1 MATTD
6 DLIIAIRAD
15 MGQLQNQLNAVNAQ
29 LLRTQQQG
37 NSAGDA
43 IKGMAVQ
50 FLSLG
55 AAIEGLKKLVDV
67 NREFGILKAGLETAT
82 GSAQGANEAF
92 GALQQFAQ
100 QTPYDLAQSVSAFTQ
115 LVNLGL
121 TPSERALKSYGD
133 TSAALGKDLKQMV
146 EAVADAAT
154 GEFERL
160 KEFGIKSKN
169 QGDTIAF
176 TFKGTK
182 EVVKN
187 NAADIEN
194 YLIRLGEINFN
205 GAMEKRMA
213 SLDGAISNLSDA
225 FDGFFYNIGES
236 GATDALNSGLRKLGD
251 GLVEINNYIK
261 NISVVDFKDGIS
273 ALGDAI
279 ELVAGYKITKFV
291 ASLALTAQETVV
303 AMAAQ
308 SALRIETLA
317 VAEADAAAAGIA
329 VRRSIA
335 EKELALDELNR
346 ARASSATAL
355 ATQQAAIADAE
366 RANMEA
372 VLAAGTQNSVA
383 ADLAKTIAADRVAA
397 AQVAVSVTAAE
408 EAAAVRLATTASAIN
423 TEAVIAQTA
432 AQTALAVA
440 TTEASVAARTAGTVL
455 TGLGGPLGAIVTV
468 LGLGATAW
476 LVFGDHSETAAEK
489 AEAATKRIKDSLIG
503 VPDDMQLQT
512 DALIEV
518 NNKIKDYNELTSDI
532 APNSARMATVNK
544 RRAELQAEKAQIEE
558 NINNLKLGKIL
569 SEIQQ
574 EDALGK
580 FKVSGSDSSS
590 GADPKE
596 AEKAKKAAE
605 QSAKQFAQ
613 LKEQAQRELNAI
625 LEKNMSEDQLDKK
638 HYKEQAESLK
648 AHLQDGTL
656 TKTEYLSGIIALN
669 EQADKKTTELM
680 IAQHETEKAIND
692 KNAEEDFAQHA
703 ARLEQLG
710 ILMDGV
716 RQGGMTEL
724 EIMDEQ
730 HAQKMQKMADFH
742 AADAAEQAIIDQ
754 LKLEAEAQYQ
764 AKRLDLILGT
774 GNKIQTMQRA
784 FEKGNLQGALS
795 FFAADFGGMSQH
807 SRKMFELTKA
817 ARLAVALIDVPST
830 IIAAAKHGAEIGGW
844 PLGLAMGAAA
854 AASQLANLRAIQS
867 ASFGGGG
874 GGSSGG
880 SGGGVS
886 APTAQ
891 SAPQEQA
898 PLQQRFVNIGLSGSD
913 NTMYTKD
920 AVRELIKRLNE
931 EVKDGAVLRV
941 N

>member
-15 MGQLQNQLNAVNAQ
+15 MGQLQNQLNSVNAQ

-37 NSAGDA
+37 HGASDA

-55 AAIEGLKKLVDV
+55 AAIEGLKKLVEV

-82 GSAQGANEAF
+82 GSAQGANDAF
-92 GALQQFAQ
+92 IALQDFAKT
-100 QTPYDLAQSVSAFTQ
+100 TPYDLAQATSAFTQ

-176 TFKGTK
+176 TFKGTT
-182 EVVKN
+182 ETVKN
-187 NAADIEN
+187 NAAAIEE
-194 YLIRLGEINFN
+194 YLIKLGEVNFD
-205 GAMEKRMA
+205 GAMKKRME
-213 SLDGAISNLSDA
+213 SLDGAIANLGDSWDA
-225 FDGFFYNIGES
+225 FFYNLGQS
-236 GATDALNSGLRKLGD
+236 GATDVLKDSFNAVGEALNEVNAMLSSGEMQGYIEAIGISFSGWTDSVQSATEVMTQIIEQWSGDNQDAIGELTEFFKNAFLELPQNIKAFVQLASVEFAALVVDVEIYGRKIANFLNPMSPTYNLKENLDASVKAYQESVESILAERDKVTKQASERKDKAQNDRALDNLLGD
-251 GLVEINNYIK
+251 WNKEYNT
-261 NISVVDFKDGIS
+261 
-273 ALGDAI
+273 GDR
-279 ELVAGYKITKFV
+279 LAGF
-291 ASLALTAQETVV
+291 
-303 AMAAQ
+303 
-308 SALRIETLA
+308 
-317 VAEADAAAAGIA
+317 
-329 VRRSIA
+329 
-335 EKELALDELNR
+335 
-346 ARASSATAL
+346 
-355 ATQQAAIADAE
+355 
-366 RANMEA
+366 
-372 VLAAGTQNSVA
+372 AGTKKDTKEGES
-383 ADLAKTIAADRVAA
+383 DKDKKAK
-397 AQVAVSVTAAE
+397 
-408 EAAAVRLATTASAIN
+408 
-423 TEAVIAQTA
+423 
-432 AQTALAVA
+432 
-440 TTEASVAARTAGTVL
+440 
-455 TGLGGPLGAIVTV
+455 
-468 LGLGATAW
+468 
-476 LVFGDHSETAAEK
+476 EK
-489 AEAATKRIKDSLIG
+489 A
-503 VPDDMQLQT
+503 
-512 DALIEV
+512 
-518 NNKIKDYNELTSDI
+518 
-532 APNSARMATVNK
+532 
-544 RRAELQAEKAQIEE
+544 
-558 NINNLKLGKIL
+558 
-569 SEIQQ
+569 
-574 EDALGK
+574 
-580 FKVSGSDSSS
+580 
-590 GADPKE
+590 
-596 AEKAKKAAE
+596 
-605 QSAKQFAQ
+605 AKQFEQ
-613 LKEQAQRELNAI
+613 LKEQAQKELNVI
-625 LEKNMSEDQLDKK
+625 LEKNMSEQELEQKRYNEAVSSLDK
-638 HYKEQAESLK
+638 HLK
-648 AHLQDGTL
+648 D
-656 TKTEYLSGIIALN
+656 KTITTSQYLSGIIALN

-724 EIMDEQ
+724 ELMDDQ
-730 HAQKMQKMADFH
+730 HAQKMQKMADFQ

-817 ARLAVALIDVPST
+817 ARLAEAAILLPST
-830 IIAAAKHGAEIGGW
+830 VMEAARAGTAIGGW

-874 GGSSGG
+874 SSGSSGG
-880 SGGGVS
+880 SGGGAS
-886 APTAQ
+886 IPSSQ
-891 SAPQEQA
+891 GQQEQA

-920 AVRELIKRLNE
+920 SVRELIKRLNE

>member
-37 NSAGDA
+37 NGASSA
-43 IKGMAVQ
+43 IKNMAVQ

-55 AAIEGLKKLVDV
+55 AAIEGLKKLVEV

-82 GSAQGANEAF
+82 GSAQGANDAF
-92 GALQQFAQ
+92 IALQDFAKT
-100 QTPYDLAQSVSAFTQ
+100 TPYDLAQATSAFTQ

-176 TFKGTK
+176 TFKGTT
-182 EVVKN
+182 ETVKN
-187 NAADIEN
+187 NAAAIEE
-194 YLIRLGEINFN
+194 YLIKLGEVNFD
-205 GAMEKRMA
+205 GAMKKRME
-213 SLDGAISNLSDA
+213 SLDGAIANLGDSWDA
-225 FDGFFYNIGES
+225 FFYQLGQA
-236 GATDALNSGLRKLGD
+236 GGTDVLKDAFTAVGDALNEVNSMLSSGEMQGYIEAIGISFSGWTDSVESATEAMTQIIEQWSGDNQDAIGELTEFFKNAFLELPQNIKAFVQLASVEFAALVVDVEIYGRKIANFLNPMSPTYNLKENLDASVKVYQESIEAILAEREKVTKQASERKDKAQNDRALDNLLGD
-251 GLVEINNYIK
+251 WNKEYNT
-261 NISVVDFKDGIS
+261 
-273 ALGDAI
+273 GD
-279 ELVAGYKITKFV
+279 
-291 ASLALTAQETVV
+291 
-303 AMAAQ
+303 
-308 SALRIETLA
+308 
-317 VAEADAAAAGIA
+317 
-329 VRRSIA
+329 
-335 EKELALDELNR
+335 
-346 ARASSATAL
+346 
-355 ATQQAAIADAE
+355 
-366 RANMEA
+366 
-372 VLAAGTQNSVA
+372 
-383 ADLAKTIAADRVAA
+383 
-397 AQVAVSVTAAE
+397 
-408 EAAAVRLATTASAIN
+408 RLA
-423 TEAVIAQTA
+423 
-432 AQTALAVA
+432 
-440 TTEASVAARTAGTVL
+440 GF
-455 TGLGGPLGAIVTV
+455 GGKKKDTKEGESDKDKKAK
-468 LGLGATAW
+468 
-476 LVFGDHSETAAEK
+476 EK
-489 AEAATKRIKDSLIG
+489 A
-503 VPDDMQLQT
+503 
-512 DALIEV
+512 
-518 NNKIKDYNELTSDI
+518 
-532 APNSARMATVNK
+532 
-544 RRAELQAEKAQIEE
+544 
-558 NINNLKLGKIL
+558 
-569 SEIQQ
+569 
-574 EDALGK
+574 
-580 FKVSGSDSSS
+580 
-590 GADPKE
+590 
-596 AEKAKKAAE
+596 
-605 QSAKQFAQ
+605 AKQFEQ
-613 LKEQAQRELNAI
+613 LKEQAQKELNLI
-625 LEKNMSEDQLDKK
+625 LEKNMTEQELEQKRYNEQAASLDKN
-638 HYKEQAESLK
+638 LK
-648 AHLQDGTL
+648 KGILSTS
-656 TKTEYLSGIIALN
+656 EYLSGIIALN

-724 EIMDEQ
+724 EIMDAQ
-730 HAQKMQKMADFH
+730 HIEKMQKLTDIA
-742 AADAAEQAIIDQ
+742 AAEKDLQDVINGI
-754 LKLEAEAQYQ
+754 KIEAEAQYQ

-817 ARLAVALIDVPST
+817 ARLAEAAMLVPST
-830 IIAAAKHGAEIGGW
+830 VMKAFEFGTGIGG
-844 PLGLAMGAAA
+844 PIVGAAFGAAA
-854 AASQLANLRAIQS
+854 LATQLGNLRAIQS

-874 GGSSGG
+874 GGGSSGS

-886 APTAQ
+886 APSSQ
-891 SAPQEQA
+891 GQQEQA

-920 AVRELIKRLNE
+920 SVRELIKRLNE

>member
-37 NSAGDA
+37 NSAGNA

-55 AAIEGLKKLVDV
+55 AAIEGLKKLVEV

-82 GSAQGANEAF
+82 GSAQGANDAF
-92 GALQQFAQ
+92 IALQDFAKN
-100 QTPYDLAQSVSAFTQ
+100 TPYDLAQATSAFTQ

-176 TFKGTK
+176 TFKGTT
-182 EVVKN
+182 ETVKN
-187 NAADIEN
+187 NAAAIEE
-194 YLIRLGEINFN
+194 YLIKLGEVNFD
-205 GAMEKRMA
+205 GAMKKRME
-213 SLDGAISNLSDA
+213 SLDGAIANLGDSWDA
-225 FDGFFYNIGES
+225 FFYQLGQS
-236 GATDALNSGLRKLGD
+236 GATDVLKDAFVAVGDALNEVNAMLSSGEMQGYIEAIGISFSGWTDSVQSATEVMTQIIEQWSGDNQDAIGELTEFFKNAFLELPQNIKAFVQLASVEFAALVVDVEIYGRKIANFLNPMSPTYNLQQNLDASVKAYQESIEAILAERDKVTKQASERKDKAQNDRALDNLLGD
-251 GLVEINNYIK
+251 WNKEYNTGDRLEGFGGK
-261 NISVVDFKDGIS
+261 KKD
-273 ALGDAI
+273 
-279 ELVAGYKITKFV
+279 TKEGE
-291 ASLALTAQETVV
+291 S
-303 AMAAQ
+303 
-308 SALRIETLA
+308 
-317 VAEADAAAAGIA
+317 D
-329 VRRSIA
+329 
-335 EKELALDELNR
+335 KDKK
-346 ARASSATAL
+346 
-355 ATQQAAIADAE
+355 
-366 RANMEA
+366 
-372 VLAAGTQNSVA
+372 
-383 ADLAKTIAADRVAA
+383 AK
-397 AQVAVSVTAAE
+397 
-408 EAAAVRLATTASAIN
+408 
-423 TEAVIAQTA
+423 
-432 AQTALAVA
+432 
-440 TTEASVAARTAGTVL
+440 
-455 TGLGGPLGAIVTV
+455 
-468 LGLGATAW
+468 
-476 LVFGDHSETAAEK
+476 EK
-489 AEAATKRIKDSLIG
+489 A
-503 VPDDMQLQT
+503 
-512 DALIEV
+512 
-518 NNKIKDYNELTSDI
+518 
-532 APNSARMATVNK
+532 
-544 RRAELQAEKAQIEE
+544 
-558 NINNLKLGKIL
+558 
-569 SEIQQ
+569 
-574 EDALGK
+574 
-580 FKVSGSDSSS
+580 
-590 GADPKE
+590 
-596 AEKAKKAAE
+596 
-605 QSAKQFAQ
+605 AKQFEQ
-613 LKEQAQRELNAI
+613 LKEQAQKELNVI
-625 LEKNMSEDQLDKK
+625 LEKNMSEDQLEKK
-638 HYKEQAESLK
+638 HYKEQSESLK

-656 TKTEYLSGIIALN
+656 TKSEYLSGIIALN

-724 EIMDEQ
+724 ELMDEQ
-730 HAQKMQKMADFH
+730 HAQKMQKMADFQ

-764 AKRLDLILGT
+764 AKRLDMILGT

-817 ARLAVALIDVPST
+817 ARLAEAAILLPST
-830 IIAAAKHGAEIGGW
+830 VMEAARAGTAIGGW

-874 GGSSGG
+874 GGGSSGG
-880 SGGGVS
+880 GSVPSIPSSQG
-886 APTAQ
+886 Q
-891 SAPQEQA
+891 QEQA

-920 AVRELIKRLNE
+920 SVRELIKRLNE

>member
-15 MGQLQNQLNAVNAQ
+15 MGQLQNQLNSVNAQ

-37 NSAGDA
+37 HGASDA

-55 AAIEGLKKLVDV
+55 AAIEGLKKLVEV

-82 GSAQGANEAF
+82 GSAQGANDAF
-92 GALQQFAQ
+92 IALQDFAKT
-100 QTPYDLAQSVSAFTQ
+100 TPYDLAQATSAFTQ

-176 TFKGTK
+176 TFKGTT
-182 EVVKN
+182 ETVKN
-187 NAADIEN
+187 NAAAIEE
-194 YLIRLGEINFN
+194 YLIKLGEVNFD
-205 GAMEKRMA
+205 GAMKKRME
-213 SLDGAISNLSDA
+213 SLDGAIANLGDSWDA
-225 FDGFFYNIGES
+225 FFYNLGQA
-236 GATDALNSGLRKLGD
+236 GATDVL
-251 GLVEINNYIK
+251 
-261 NISVVDFKDGIS
+261 KDS
-273 ALGDAI
+273 
-279 ELVAGYKITKFV
+279 F
-291 ASLALTAQETVV
+291 TAVG
-303 AMAAQ
+303 
-308 SALRIETLA
+308 R
-317 VAEADAAAAGIA
+317 
-329 VRRSIA
+329 
-335 EKELALDELNR
+335 ALDEVNAMLSSGEMQGYIE
-346 ARASSATAL
+346 AIGISFSGWTDSVQSATEVMTQIIEQWSGDNQDAIGELTEFFKNAFLELPQNIKAFVQLASVEFAAL
-355 ATQQAAIADAE
+355 VVDVEIYGRKIANFLNPMSPTYNLKENLDASVKVYQESIEAILAE
-366 RANMEA
+366 RDKVTKQASERKDKAQNDRALDNLLGDWNKEYNTGDR
-372 VLAAGTQNSVA
+372 LAGFAGTKKDTKEGES
-383 ADLAKTIAADRVAA
+383 DKDKKAK
-397 AQVAVSVTAAE
+397 
-408 EAAAVRLATTASAIN
+408 
-423 TEAVIAQTA
+423 
-432 AQTALAVA
+432 
-440 TTEASVAARTAGTVL
+440 
-455 TGLGGPLGAIVTV
+455 
-468 LGLGATAW
+468 
-476 LVFGDHSETAAEK
+476 EK
-489 AEAATKRIKDSLIG
+489 A
-503 VPDDMQLQT
+503 
-512 DALIEV
+512 
-518 NNKIKDYNELTSDI
+518 
-532 APNSARMATVNK
+532 
-544 RRAELQAEKAQIEE
+544 
-558 NINNLKLGKIL
+558 
-569 SEIQQ
+569 
-574 EDALGK
+574 
-580 FKVSGSDSSS
+580 
-590 GADPKE
+590 
-596 AEKAKKAAE
+596 
-605 QSAKQFAQ
+605 AKQFEQ
-613 LKEQAQRELNAI
+613 LKEQAQKELNVI
-625 LEKNMSEDQLDKK
+625 LEKNMSEQELEQKRYNEQVASLDK
-638 HYKEQAESLK
+638 HLK
-648 AHLQDGTL
+648 D
-656 TKTEYLSGIIALN
+656 KTITTSQYLSGIIALN

-724 EIMDEQ
+724 ELMDEQ
-730 HAQKMQKMADFH
+730 HAQKMQKMADFQ

-817 ARLAVALIDVPST
+817 ARLAEAAMLIPST
-830 IIAAAKHGAEIGGW
+830 VMKAFDAGMLAGGPAGPAVGAAF
-844 PLGLAMGAAA
+844 AAA
-854 AASQLANLRAIQS
+854 ALATQLGNLRAIQS

-874 GGSSGG
+874 SGGSSGG
-880 SGGGVS
+880 SGS
-886 APTAQ
+886 APSIPSSQ
-891 SAPQEQA
+891 GQQEQA

-920 AVRELIKRLNE
+920 SVRELIKRLNE

>member
-37 NSAGDA
+37 NGASSA
-43 IKGMAVQ
+43 IKNMAVQ

-82 GSAQGANEAF
+82 GSAQGANDAF
-92 GALQQFAQ
+92 IALQDFAKT
-100 QTPYDLAQSVSAFTQ
+100 TPYDLAQATSAFTQ

-176 TFKGTK
+176 TFKGTT
-182 EVVKN
+182 ETVKN
-187 NAADIEN
+187 NAAAIEE
-194 YLIRLGEINFN
+194 YLIKLGEVNFD
-205 GAMEKRMA
+205 GAMKKRMD
-213 SLDGAISNLSDA
+213 SLDGAIANLGDSWDA
-225 FDGFFYNIGES
+225 FFYQLGQA
-236 GATDALNSGLRKLGD
+236 GGTDVLKDAFTAVGDALNEVNAMLSSGEMQGYIEAIGLSFQQWTDDIKIFTEGTSIFIEQWAGDNKESIAGLRDFLKDAFLELPQNLHAIFALMTNELRDFVRDSEIYGRKFANFLNPFSPTYDLKGNLAQGEAEYRAAIEKILAEREKVTKQASERKAKAQNDRALDDLLGD
-251 GLVEINNYIK
+251 WNKEYNT
-261 NISVVDFKDGIS
+261 
-273 ALGDAI
+273 GDR
-279 ELVAGYKITKFV
+279 LAGF
-291 ASLALTAQETVV
+291 
-303 AMAAQ
+303 
-308 SALRIETLA
+308 
-317 VAEADAAAAGIA
+317 
-329 VRRSIA
+329 
-335 EKELALDELNR
+335 
-346 ARASSATAL
+346 
-355 ATQQAAIADAE
+355 
-366 RANMEA
+366 
-372 VLAAGTQNSVA
+372 AGTKKDTKEGES
-383 ADLAKTIAADRVAA
+383 DKDKKAK
-397 AQVAVSVTAAE
+397 
-408 EAAAVRLATTASAIN
+408 
-423 TEAVIAQTA
+423 
-432 AQTALAVA
+432 
-440 TTEASVAARTAGTVL
+440 
-455 TGLGGPLGAIVTV
+455 
-468 LGLGATAW
+468 
-476 LVFGDHSETAAEK
+476 EK
-489 AEAATKRIKDSLIG
+489 A
-503 VPDDMQLQT
+503 
-512 DALIEV
+512 
-518 NNKIKDYNELTSDI
+518 
-532 APNSARMATVNK
+532 
-544 RRAELQAEKAQIEE
+544 
-558 NINNLKLGKIL
+558 
-569 SEIQQ
+569 
-574 EDALGK
+574 
-580 FKVSGSDSSS
+580 
-590 GADPKE
+590 
-596 AEKAKKAAE
+596 
-605 QSAKQFAQ
+605 AKQFEQ
-613 LKEQAQRELNAI
+613 LKEQAQKELNLI
-625 LEKNMSEDQLDKK
+625 LEKNMTEQELEQKRYNEQAASLDKN
-638 HYKEQAESLK
+638 LK
-648 AHLQDGTL
+648 KGILSTS
-656 TKTEYLSGIIALN
+656 EYLSGIIALN

-724 EIMDEQ
+724 ELMDEQ
-730 HAQKMQKMADFH
+730 HAQKMQKMTDFN

-817 ARLAVALIDVPST
+817 ARLAEAAMSIPST
-830 IIAAAKHGAEIGGW
+830 VIEAARQGTKIGGW
-844 PLGLAMGAAA
+844 PLGAAMGAAA
-854 AASQLANLRAIQS
+854 LASQLANLRAIQS

-874 GGSSGG
+874 SSGSSGG
-880 SGGGVS
+880 GSVPSIPS
-886 APTAQ
+886 AQ
-891 SAPQEQA
+891 GQQEQA

-920 AVRELIKRLNE
+920 SVRELIKRLNE

>member
-15 MGQLQNQLNAVNAQ
+15 MGQLQNQLNSVNAQ

-55 AAIEGLKKLVDV
+55 AAIEGLKKLVEV

-82 GSAQGANEAF
+82 GSAQGANDAF
-92 GALQQFAQ
+92 IALQDFAKT
-100 QTPYDLAQSVSAFTQ
+100 TPYDLAQATSAFTQ

-176 TFKGTK
+176 TFKGTT
-182 EVVKN
+182 ETVKN
-187 NAADIEN
+187 NAAAIEE
-194 YLIRLGEINFN
+194 YLIKLGEVNFD
-205 GAMEKRMA
+205 GAMKKRME
-213 SLDGAISNLSDA
+213 SLDGAIANLGDSWDA
-225 FDGFFYNIGES
+225 FFYQLGQS
-236 GATDALNSGLRKLGD
+236 GATDVLKDSFNAVGDALNEVNSMLSSGEMQGYIEAIGISFSGWTDSVQSATEAMTQIMEQWSGDNQDAIGELTEFFKNAFLELPQNIKAFVQLASVEFAALVVDVEIYGRKIANFLNPMSPTYNLKENLDASVKAYQESIEAILAEREKVTKQASERKDKAQNDRALDNLLGD
-251 GLVEINNYIK
+251 WNKEYNT
-261 NISVVDFKDGIS
+261 
-273 ALGDAI
+273 GDR
-279 ELVAGYKITKFV
+279 LAGF
-291 ASLALTAQETVV
+291 
-303 AMAAQ
+303 
-308 SALRIETLA
+308 
-317 VAEADAAAAGIA
+317 
-329 VRRSIA
+329 
-335 EKELALDELNR
+335 
-346 ARASSATAL
+346 
-355 ATQQAAIADAE
+355 
-366 RANMEA
+366 
-372 VLAAGTQNSVA
+372 AGTKKDTKEGES
-383 ADLAKTIAADRVAA
+383 DKDKKAK
-397 AQVAVSVTAAE
+397 
-408 EAAAVRLATTASAIN
+408 
-423 TEAVIAQTA
+423 
-432 AQTALAVA
+432 
-440 TTEASVAARTAGTVL
+440 
-455 TGLGGPLGAIVTV
+455 
-468 LGLGATAW
+468 
-476 LVFGDHSETAAEK
+476 EK
-489 AEAATKRIKDSLIG
+489 A
-503 VPDDMQLQT
+503 
-512 DALIEV
+512 
-518 NNKIKDYNELTSDI
+518 
-532 APNSARMATVNK
+532 
-544 RRAELQAEKAQIEE
+544 
-558 NINNLKLGKIL
+558 
-569 SEIQQ
+569 
-574 EDALGK
+574 
-580 FKVSGSDSSS
+580 
-590 GADPKE
+590 
-596 AEKAKKAAE
+596 
-605 QSAKQFAQ
+605 AKQFEQ
-613 LKEQAQRELNAI
+613 LKEQAQKELNVI
-625 LEKNMSEDQLDKK
+625 LEKNMSEEQLEKK
-638 HYKEQAESLK
+638 HYKEQSESLK

-656 TKTEYLSGIIALN
+656 TKSEYLSGIIALN

-724 EIMDEQ
+724 ELMDDQ
-730 HAQKMQKMADFH
+730 HKQKMQKLTDIA
-742 AADAAEQAIIDQ
+742 AAEKDLQDVINGI
-754 LKLEAEAQYQ
+754 KIEAEAQYQ

-817 ARLAVALIDVPST
+817 ARLAEAAMLVPSSVLK
-830 IIAAAKHGAEIGGW
+830 AYEFGSGIGG
-844 PLGLAMGAAA
+844 PIVGAAFGAAA
-854 AASQLANLRAIQS
+854 LATQLGNLRAIQS

-874 GGSSGG
+874 SSGSSGG
-880 SGGGVS
+880 SGS
-886 APTAQ
+886 APSIPSSQ
-891 SAPQEQA
+891 GQQEQA

-920 AVRELIKRLNE
+920 SVRELIKRLNE

>member
-6 DLIIAIRAD
+6 DLIISIRAD

-55 AAIEGLKKLVDV
+55 AAIEGLKKLVEV

-82 GSAQGANEAF
+82 GSAQGANDAF
-92 GALQQFAQ
+92 IALQDFAKT
-100 QTPYDLAQSVSAFTQ
+100 TPYDLAQATSAFTQ

-176 TFKGTK
+176 TFKGTT
-182 EVVKN
+182 ETVKN
-187 NAADIEN
+187 NAAAIEE
-194 YLIRLGEINFN
+194 YLIKLGEVNFD
-205 GAMEKRMA
+205 GAMKKRMD
-213 SLDGAISNLSDA
+213 SLDGAIANLGDSWDA
-225 FDGFFYNIGES
+225 FFYQLGQS
-236 GATDALNSGLRKLGD
+236 GATDVLKDSFNAVGDALNEVNAMLSSGEMQGYIEAIGISFSGWTDSVESATQAMTQIIEQWGGDNQDAIGELTEFFKNAFLELPQNIKAFVQLASVEFAALVVDVEIYGRKIANFLNPMSPTYNLKENLDASVKVYQESIEAILAERDKVTKQASERKDKAQNDRALDNLLGD
-251 GLVEINNYIK
+251 WNKEYNTGDRLEGFGGK
-261 NISVVDFKDGIS
+261 KKD
-273 ALGDAI
+273 
-279 ELVAGYKITKFV
+279 TKEGE
-291 ASLALTAQETVV
+291 S
-303 AMAAQ
+303 
-308 SALRIETLA
+308 
-317 VAEADAAAAGIA
+317 D
-329 VRRSIA
+329 
-335 EKELALDELNR
+335 KDKK
-346 ARASSATAL
+346 
-355 ATQQAAIADAE
+355 
-366 RANMEA
+366 
-372 VLAAGTQNSVA
+372 
-383 ADLAKTIAADRVAA
+383 AK
-397 AQVAVSVTAAE
+397 
-408 EAAAVRLATTASAIN
+408 
-423 TEAVIAQTA
+423 
-432 AQTALAVA
+432 
-440 TTEASVAARTAGTVL
+440 
-455 TGLGGPLGAIVTV
+455 
-468 LGLGATAW
+468 
-476 LVFGDHSETAAEK
+476 EK
-489 AEAATKRIKDSLIG
+489 A
-503 VPDDMQLQT
+503 
-512 DALIEV
+512 
-518 NNKIKDYNELTSDI
+518 
-532 APNSARMATVNK
+532 
-544 RRAELQAEKAQIEE
+544 
-558 NINNLKLGKIL
+558 
-569 SEIQQ
+569 
-574 EDALGK
+574 
-580 FKVSGSDSSS
+580 
-590 GADPKE
+590 
-596 AEKAKKAAE
+596 
-605 QSAKQFAQ
+605 AKQFEQ
-613 LKEQAQRELNAI
+613 LKEQAQKELNVI
-625 LEKNMSEDQLDKK
+625 LEKNMSEQELEQKRYNEAVSSLDK
-638 HYKEQAESLK
+638 HLK
-648 AHLQDGTL
+648 D
-656 TKTEYLSGIIALN
+656 KTITTGQYLSGIIALN

-680 IAQHETEKAIND
+680 IAQHEAETAINA
-692 KNAEEDFAQHA
+692 KNAEEEFAQHA

-724 EIMDEQ
+724 ELMDDQ
-730 HAQKMQKMADFH
+730 HKQKMQKLTDIA
-742 AADAAEQAIIDQ
+742 AAEKDLQDVINGI
-754 LKLEAEAQYQ
+754 KIEAEAQYQ

-817 ARLAVALIDVPST
+817 ARLAEAAILLPST
-830 IIAAAKHGAEIGGW
+830 VMEAARAGTAIGGW

>member
-55 AAIEGLKKLVDV
+55 AAIEGLKKLVEV

-82 GSAQGANEAF
+82 GSAQGANDAF
-92 GALQQFAQ
+92 IALQDFAKT
-100 QTPYDLAQSVSAFTQ
+100 TPYDLAQATSAFTQ

-176 TFKGTK
+176 TFKGTT
-182 EVVKN
+182 ETVKN
-187 NAADIEN
+187 NAAAIEE
-194 YLIRLGEINFN
+194 YLIKLGEVNFD
-205 GAMEKRMA
+205 GAMKKRME
-213 SLDGAISNLSDA
+213 SLDGAIANLGDSWDA
-225 FDGFFYNIGES
+225 FFYQLGQA
-236 GATDALNSGLRKLGD
+236 GGTDVLKDAFTAVGDALNEVNAMLSSGEMQGYIEAIGLSFQQWTDDIKIFTEGTSIFIEQWAGDNKESIAGLRDFLKDAFLELPQNLHAIFALMANELKD
-251 GLVEINNYIK
+251 FVRDSEIYGRKFANFLNPFSSTYDLK
-261 NISVVDFKDGIS
+261 GNLAQGE
-273 ALGDAI
+273 AEYRAAI
-279 ELVAGYKITKFV
+279 EKI
-291 ASLALTAQETVV
+291 LADRDKV
-303 AMAAQ
+303 
-308 SALRIETLA
+308 
-317 VAEADAAAAGIA
+317 
-329 VRRSIA
+329 
-335 EKELALDELNR
+335 
-346 ARASSATAL
+346 
-355 ATQQAAIADAE
+355 TQQASDRKAKAQND
-366 RANMEA
+366 RALDNLLDDWNKEYNTGDR
-372 VLAAGTQNSVA
+372 LAG
-383 ADLAKTIAADRVAA
+383 LAPTKKDTKEGESDKDKKAA
-397 AQVAVSVTAAE
+397 AQEAKKLE
-408 EAAAVRLATTASAIN
+408 QLKAAAQKEL
-423 TEAVIAQTA
+423 
-432 AQTALAVA
+432 
-440 TTEASVAARTAGTVL
+440 
-455 TGLGGPLGAIVTV
+455 
-468 LGLGATAW
+468 
-476 LVFGDHSETAAEK
+476 ET
-489 AEAATKRIKDSLIG
+489 
-503 VPDDMQLQT
+503 
-512 DALIEV
+512 
-518 NNKIKDYNELTSDI
+518 
-532 APNSARMATVNK
+532 
-544 RRAELQAEKAQIEE
+544 
-558 NINNLKLGKIL
+558 
-569 SEIQQ
+569 
-574 EDALGK
+574 
-580 FKVSGSDSSS
+580 
-590 GADPKE
+590 
-596 AEKAKKAAE
+596 
-605 QSAKQFAQ
+605 
-613 LKEQAQRELNAI
+613 I
-625 LEKNMSEDQLDKK
+625 LEKNMSEDQLDSK
-638 HYKEQAESLK
+638 HYNESADKLKENLGK
-648 AHLQDGTL
+648 HLITREQYQQGVLALDGAFND
-656 TKTEYLSGIIALN
+656 KIIA
-669 EQADKKTTELM
+669 DI
-680 IAQHETEKAIND
+680 IAQSEKEAEINA

-724 EIMDEQ
+724 EIMDAQ
-730 HAQKMQKMADFH
+730 HIEKMQKLTDIA
-742 AADAAEQAIIDQ
+742 AAEKDLQEVINGV
-754 LKLEAEAQYQ
+754 KLEAEAQYQ

-817 ARLAVALIDVPST
+817 ARLAEAAILLPST
-830 IIAAAKHGAEIGGW
+830 VMTAAEKGTKIGGW

-874 GGSSGG
+874 GGSSG
-880 SGGGVS
+880 SAGGGGSVPS
-886 APTAQ
+886 AASQ
-891 SAPQEQA
+891 GQQEQA

-920 AVRELIKRLNE
+920 SVRELIKRLNE

>member
-55 AAIEGLKKLVDV
+55 AAIEGLKKLVEV

-82 GSAQGANEAF
+82 GSAQGANDAF
-92 GALQQFAQ
+92 IALQDFAKT
-100 QTPYDLAQSVSAFTQ
+100 TPYDLAQATSAFTQ

-154 GEFERL
+154 GQFERL
-160 KEFGIKSKN
+160 LEFGIKSKN

-176 TFKGTK
+176 TFRGTT

-187 NAADIEN
+187 NAAAIEE
-194 YLIRLGEINFN
+194 YLIRLGEINFTD
-205 GAMEKRMA
+205 AAIKRME
-213 SLDGAISNLSDA
+213 SLDGAISNLGDSWDA
-225 FDGFFYNIGES
+225 FFYQLGQA
-236 GATDALNSGLRKLGD
+236 GGTDVL
-251 GLVEINNYIK
+251 
-261 NISVVDFKDGIS
+261 KD
-273 ALGDAI
+273 A
-279 ELVAGYKITKFV
+279 F
-291 ASLALTAQETVV
+291 TAVG
-303 AMAAQ
+303 
-308 SALRIETLA
+308 R
-317 VAEADAAAAGIA
+317 
-329 VRRSIA
+329 
-335 EKELALDELNR
+335 ALDEVNAMLSSGEMQGYIEAIGLSFQQWTDDIKIFTEGTSIFIEQWAGDNKESIAGLRDFLKDAFLELPQNLHAIFALMTNELRDFVRDSEIYGRKFANFLNPF
-346 ARASSATAL
+346 SPTYDLKGNL
-355 ATQQAAIADAE
+355 AQGEAEYRAAIEKILADREKVTKQASDRKAKAQND
-366 RANMEA
+366 RALDNILNDWNKEYNTGDR
-372 VLAAGTQNSVA
+372 LAGFAGTKKDTKEGES
-383 ADLAKTIAADRVAA
+383 DKDKKAK
-397 AQVAVSVTAAE
+397 
-408 EAAAVRLATTASAIN
+408 
-423 TEAVIAQTA
+423 
-432 AQTALAVA
+432 
-440 TTEASVAARTAGTVL
+440 
-455 TGLGGPLGAIVTV
+455 
-468 LGLGATAW
+468 
-476 LVFGDHSETAAEK
+476 EK
-489 AEAATKRIKDSLIG
+489 A
-503 VPDDMQLQT
+503 
-512 DALIEV
+512 
-518 NNKIKDYNELTSDI
+518 
-532 APNSARMATVNK
+532 
-544 RRAELQAEKAQIEE
+544 
-558 NINNLKLGKIL
+558 
-569 SEIQQ
+569 
-574 EDALGK
+574 
-580 FKVSGSDSSS
+580 
-590 GADPKE
+590 
-596 AEKAKKAAE
+596 
-605 QSAKQFAQ
+605 AKQFEQ
-613 LKEQAQRELNAI
+613 LKEQAQKELNAI
-625 LEKNMSEDQLDKK
+625 LEKNMSEDELASKHYNDDVNKLQSHLDKK
-638 HYKEQAESLK
+638 LISKQQYQAGVLALDGAFNDKIIEDINAQSEKEAE
-648 AHLQDGTL
+648 
-656 TKTEYLSGIIALN
+656 LN
-669 EQADKKTTELM
+669 A
-680 IAQHETEKAIND
+680 

-703 ARLEQLG
+703 SRLEQLG

-724 EIMDEQ
+724 EIMDKQ
-730 HAQKMQKMADFH
+730 HVQKMQKMTDFN

-817 ARLAVALIDVPST
+817 ARLADAAILLPST
-830 IIAAAKHGAEIGGW
+830 VMTAAEQGTKIGGW

-874 GGSSGG
+874 SSGSSGG
-880 SGGGVS
+880 GSVPSIPS
-886 APTAQ
+886 AQ
-891 SAPQEQA
+891 GQQEQA

-920 AVRELIKRLNE
+920 SVRELIKRLNE

>member
-15 MGQLQNQLNAVNAQ
+15 MGQLQNQLNSVNAQ

-37 NSAGDA
+37 HGASDA

-50 FLSLG
+50 FLSLT
-55 AAIEGLKKLVDV
+55 AAIEGLKKLVEV

-82 GSAQGANEAF
+82 GSAQGANDAF
-92 GALQQFAQ
+92 IALQDFAKT
-100 QTPYDLAQSVSAFTQ
+100 TPYDLAQATSAFTQ

-176 TFKGTK
+176 TFKGTT
-182 EVVKN
+182 ETVKN
-187 NAADIEN
+187 NAAAIEE
-194 YLIRLGEINFN
+194 YLIKLGEVNFD
-205 GAMEKRMA
+205 GAMKKRME
-213 SLDGAISNLSDA
+213 SLDGAIANLGDSWDA
-225 FDGFFYNIGES
+225 FFHQLGQS
-236 GATDALNSGLRKLGD
+236 GATDVLKDSFNAVGDALNEVNSMLSSGEMQG
-251 GLVEINNYIK
+251 YIEA
-261 NISVVDFKDGIS
+261 IGIS
-273 ALGDAI
+273 FSGWTDSVQSATEAMTQIMEQWSGDNQDAI
-279 ELVAGYKITKFV
+279 EGLADFFKNAFLELPQNIKAFVQLASIEFAALVVDVEIYGRKIANFLNPMSPTYNLQQNLDASVKAYQESVESILAERDKVTKQ
-291 ASLALTAQETVV
+291 ASERKDKAQND
-303 AMAAQ
+303 
-308 SALRIETLA
+308 R
-317 VAEADAAAAGIA
+317 
-329 VRRSIA
+329 
-335 EKELALDELNR
+335 ALDNLLGDWNKEYNTGDR
-346 ARASSATAL
+346 L
-355 ATQQAAIADAE
+355 AGF
-366 RANMEA
+366 
-372 VLAAGTQNSVA
+372 AGTKKDTKEGES
-383 ADLAKTIAADRVAA
+383 DKDKKAK
-397 AQVAVSVTAAE
+397 
-408 EAAAVRLATTASAIN
+408 
-423 TEAVIAQTA
+423 
-432 AQTALAVA
+432 
-440 TTEASVAARTAGTVL
+440 
-455 TGLGGPLGAIVTV
+455 
-468 LGLGATAW
+468 
-476 LVFGDHSETAAEK
+476 EK
-489 AEAATKRIKDSLIG
+489 A
-503 VPDDMQLQT
+503 
-512 DALIEV
+512 
-518 NNKIKDYNELTSDI
+518 
-532 APNSARMATVNK
+532 
-544 RRAELQAEKAQIEE
+544 
-558 NINNLKLGKIL
+558 
-569 SEIQQ
+569 
-574 EDALGK
+574 
-580 FKVSGSDSSS
+580 
-590 GADPKE
+590 
-596 AEKAKKAAE
+596 
-605 QSAKQFAQ
+605 AKQFEQ
-613 LKEQAQRELNAI
+613 LKEQAQKELNVI
-625 LEKNMSEDQLDKK
+625 LEKNMSEQELEQKRYNEQVASLDK
-638 HYKEQAESLK
+638 HLK
-648 AHLQDGTL
+648 D
-656 TKTEYLSGIIALN
+656 KTITTSQYLSGIIALN

-724 EIMDEQ
+724 EIMDAQ
-730 HAQKMQKMADFH
+730 HIEKMQKLTDIA
-742 AADAAEQAIIDQ
+742 AAEKDLQDVINGI
-754 LKLEAEAQYQ
+754 KIEAEAQYQ

-830 IIAAAKHGAEIGGW
+830 IISAARQGSEIGGW

-874 GGSSGG
+874 SGGSSGG

-886 APTAQ
+886 APSSQ
-891 SAPQEQA
+891 GQQEQA

-920 AVRELIKRLNE
+920 SVRELIKRLNE

>member
-55 AAIEGLKKLVDV
+55 AAIEGLKKLVEV

-82 GSAQGANEAF
+82 GSAQGANDAF
-92 GALQQFAQ
+92 IALQDFAKT
-100 QTPYDLAQSVSAFTQ
+100 TPYDLAQATSAFTQ

-176 TFKGTK
+176 TFKGTT
-182 EVVKN
+182 ETVKN
-187 NAADIEN
+187 NAAAIEE
-194 YLIRLGEINFN
+194 YLIKLGEVNFD
-205 GAMEKRMA
+205 GAMKKRME
-213 SLDGAISNLSDA
+213 SLDGAIANLGDSWDA
-225 FDGFFYNIGES
+225 FFYNLGQS
-236 GATDALNSGLRKLGD
+236 GATDVLKDSFNAVGEALNEVNSMLSSGEMQGYIEAIGISFSGWTDSVQSATEVMTQIIEQWSGDNQDAIGELTEFFKNAFLELPQNIKAFVQLASIEFAALVVDVEIYGRKIANFLNPMSPTYNLKENLDASVKVYQESIEAILAEREKVTKQASERKDKAQNDRALDNLLGD
-251 GLVEINNYIK
+251 WNKEYNT
-261 NISVVDFKDGIS
+261 
-273 ALGDAI
+273 GDR
-279 ELVAGYKITKFV
+279 LAGF
-291 ASLALTAQETVV
+291 
-303 AMAAQ
+303 
-308 SALRIETLA
+308 
-317 VAEADAAAAGIA
+317 
-329 VRRSIA
+329 
-335 EKELALDELNR
+335 
-346 ARASSATAL
+346 
-355 ATQQAAIADAE
+355 
-366 RANMEA
+366 
-372 VLAAGTQNSVA
+372 AGTKKDTKEGES
-383 ADLAKTIAADRVAA
+383 DKDKKAK
-397 AQVAVSVTAAE
+397 
-408 EAAAVRLATTASAIN
+408 
-423 TEAVIAQTA
+423 
-432 AQTALAVA
+432 
-440 TTEASVAARTAGTVL
+440 
-455 TGLGGPLGAIVTV
+455 
-468 LGLGATAW
+468 
-476 LVFGDHSETAAEK
+476 EK
-489 AEAATKRIKDSLIG
+489 A
-503 VPDDMQLQT
+503 
-512 DALIEV
+512 
-518 NNKIKDYNELTSDI
+518 
-532 APNSARMATVNK
+532 
-544 RRAELQAEKAQIEE
+544 
-558 NINNLKLGKIL
+558 
-569 SEIQQ
+569 
-574 EDALGK
+574 
-580 FKVSGSDSSS
+580 
-590 GADPKE
+590 
-596 AEKAKKAAE
+596 
-605 QSAKQFAQ
+605 AKQFEQ
-613 LKEQAQRELNAI
+613 LKEQAQKELNVI
-625 LEKNMSEDQLDKK
+625 LEKNMSEQELEQKRYNEAVSSLDK
-638 HYKEQAESLK
+638 HLK
-648 AHLQDGTL
+648 D
-656 TKTEYLSGIIALN
+656 KTITTSQYLSGIIALN

-724 EIMDEQ
+724 EIMDAQ
-730 HAQKMQKMADFH
+730 HIEKMQKLTDIA
-742 AADAAEQAIIDQ
+742 AAEKDLQDVINGI
-754 LKLEAEAQYQ
+754 KIEAEAQYQ

-817 ARLAVALIDVPST
+817 ARLAEAAILLPST
-830 IIAAAKHGAEIGGW
+830 VMEAARAGTAIGGW

-854 AASQLANLRAIQS
+854 AASQLSNLRAIQS

-874 GGSSGG
+874 GGGSSGG
-880 SGGGVS
+880 GSVPSIPSSQG
-886 APTAQ
+886 Q
-891 SAPQEQA
+891 QEQA

-920 AVRELIKRLNE
+920 SVRELIKRLNE

>member
-82 GSAQGANEAF
+82 GSAQGANDAF
-92 GALQQFAQ
+92 IALQDFAKT
-100 QTPYDLAQSVSAFTQ
+100 TPYDLAQATSAFTQ

-176 TFKGTK
+176 TFKGTT
-182 EVVKN
+182 ETVKN
-187 NAADIEN
+187 NAAAIEE
-194 YLIRLGEINFN
+194 YLIKLGEVNFD
-205 GAMEKRMA
+205 GAMKKRMD
-213 SLDGAISNLSDA
+213 SLDGAISNLGDAWDA
-225 FDGFFYNIGES
+225 FFYQVGQA
-236 GATDALNSGLRKLGD
+236 GGTDVL
-251 GLVEINNYIK
+251 
-261 NISVVDFKDGIS
+261 KD
-273 ALGDAI
+273 AFVAVGDAI
-279 ELVAGYKITKFV
+279 TEVNTMLSSGEMQGYIEAIGISFSGWTDDVQAATEAMTQIIEQWGGDNQDAIGELTEFFKNAFLELPQNIKAFVQLASIEFAALVTDVEIYGRKIANFLNPMSPTYNLKENLDASVKVYQESIEAILAEREKVTKQ
-291 ASLALTAQETVV
+291 ASERKDKAQND
-303 AMAAQ
+303 
-308 SALRIETLA
+308 R
-317 VAEADAAAAGIA
+317 
-329 VRRSIA
+329 
-335 EKELALDELNR
+335 ALDNILNDWNKEYNTGDR
-346 ARASSATAL
+346 L
-355 ATQQAAIADAE
+355 AGF
-366 RANMEA
+366 
-372 VLAAGTQNSVA
+372 AGTKKDTKEGES
-383 ADLAKTIAADRVAA
+383 DKDKKAK
-397 AQVAVSVTAAE
+397 
-408 EAAAVRLATTASAIN
+408 
-423 TEAVIAQTA
+423 
-432 AQTALAVA
+432 
-440 TTEASVAARTAGTVL
+440 
-455 TGLGGPLGAIVTV
+455 
-468 LGLGATAW
+468 
-476 LVFGDHSETAAEK
+476 EK
-489 AEAATKRIKDSLIG
+489 A
-503 VPDDMQLQT
+503 
-512 DALIEV
+512 
-518 NNKIKDYNELTSDI
+518 
-532 APNSARMATVNK
+532 
-544 RRAELQAEKAQIEE
+544 
-558 NINNLKLGKIL
+558 
-569 SEIQQ
+569 
-574 EDALGK
+574 
-580 FKVSGSDSSS
+580 
-590 GADPKE
+590 
-596 AEKAKKAAE
+596 
-605 QSAKQFAQ
+605 AKQFEQ
-613 LKEQAQRELNAI
+613 LKEQAQKELNVI
-625 LEKNMSEDQLDKK
+625 LEKNMSEQELEQKRYNEAVSSLDK
-638 HYKEQAESLK
+638 HLK
-648 AHLQDGTL
+648 DKAITTSQ
-656 TKTEYLSGIIALN
+656 YLSGIIALN

-724 EIMDEQ
+724 EIMDAQ
-730 HAQKMQKMADFH
+730 HIEKMQKLTDIA
-742 AADAAEQAIIDQ
+742 AAEKDLQDVINGI
-754 LKLEAEAQYQ
+754 KIEAEAQYQ

-817 ARLAVALIDVPST
+817 ARLAEAAMLVPSSVLKAYEFGT
-830 IIAAAKHGAEIGGW
+830 GIGG
-844 PLGLAMGAAA
+844 PIVGAAFGAAA
-854 AASQLANLRAIQS
+854 LASQLGNLRAIQS

-874 GGSSGG
+874 SGGSSGG

-891 SAPQEQA
+891 GQQEQA

>member
-55 AAIEGLKKLVDV
+55 AAIEGLKKLVEV

-82 GSAQGANEAF
+82 GSAQGANDAF
-92 GALQQFAQ
+92 IALQDFAKT
-100 QTPYDLAQSVSAFTQ
+100 TPYDLAQATSAFTQ

-176 TFKGTK
+176 TFKGTT
-182 EVVKN
+182 ETVKN
-187 NAADIEN
+187 NAAAIEE
-194 YLIRLGEINFN
+194 YLIKLGEVNFD
-205 GAMEKRMA
+205 GAMKKRME
-213 SLDGAISNLSDA
+213 SLDGAIANLGDSWDA
-225 FDGFFYNIGES
+225 FFYQLGQA
-236 GATDALNSGLRKLGD
+236 GATDVLKDAFTAVGDALNEVNSMLSSGEMQG
-251 GLVEINNYIK
+251 YIEA
-261 NISVVDFKDGIS
+261 IGIS
-273 ALGDAI
+273 FSGWTDSVESATEAMTQIMEQWSGDNQDAI
-279 ELVAGYKITKFV
+279 GELTEFFKNAF
-291 ASLALTAQETVV
+291 L
-303 AMAAQ
+303 
-308 SALRIETLA
+308 
-317 VAEADAAAAGIA
+317 
-329 VRRSIA
+329 
-335 EKELALDELNR
+335 ELP
-346 ARASSATAL
+346 
-355 ATQQAAIADAE
+355 
-366 RANMEA
+366 
-372 VLAAGTQNSVA
+372 QNIKA
-383 ADLAKTIAADRVAA
+383 F
-397 AQVAVSVTAAE
+397 
-408 EAAAVRLATTASAIN
+408 VRLASVEFAALVVDVEIYGRK
-423 TEAVIAQTA
+423 IANFLNPMSPTYNLQ
-432 AQTALAVA
+432 QNLD
-440 TTEASVAARTAGTVL
+440 ASVKVYQESIEAILAERDKVTKQASERKDKAQNDRALDNLLGDWNKEYNTGDRLAGFAGTKKD
-455 TGLGGPLGAIVTV
+455 TKEGESDKDKKAK
-468 LGLGATAW
+468 
-476 LVFGDHSETAAEK
+476 EK
-489 AEAATKRIKDSLIG
+489 A
-503 VPDDMQLQT
+503 
-512 DALIEV
+512 
-518 NNKIKDYNELTSDI
+518 
-532 APNSARMATVNK
+532 
-544 RRAELQAEKAQIEE
+544 
-558 NINNLKLGKIL
+558 
-569 SEIQQ
+569 
-574 EDALGK
+574 
-580 FKVSGSDSSS
+580 
-590 GADPKE
+590 
-596 AEKAKKAAE
+596 
-605 QSAKQFAQ
+605 AKQFEQ
-613 LKEQAQRELNAI
+613 LKEQAQKELNVI
-625 LEKNMSEDQLDKK
+625 LEKNMSEQELEQKRYNEQVASLDK
-638 HYKEQAESLK
+638 HLK
-648 AHLQDGTL
+648 D
-656 TKTEYLSGIIALN
+656 KTITTSQYLSGIIALN

-724 EIMDEQ
+724 EIMDAQ
-730 HAQKMQKMADFH
+730 HIEKMQKLTDIAKAEADLQ
-742 AADAAEQAIIDQ
+742 DVINGI
-754 LKLEAEAQYQ
+754 KLEAEAQYQ

-795 FFAADFGGMSQH
+795 FFAADFGGFSQH

-817 ARLAVALIDVPST
+817 ARLADAALSIPST
-830 IIAAAKHGAEIGGW
+830 VIEAAREGTKIGGW
-844 PLGLAMGAAA
+844 PLGAAMGAAA
-854 AASQLANLRAIQS
+854 LATQLGNLRAIQS

-874 GGSSGG
+874 SGGSSGG

-886 APTAQ
+886 APSSQ
-891 SAPQEQA
+891 GQQEQA

-920 AVRELIKRLNE
+920 SVRELIKRLNE